1 MMILFV
7 LRADELAENHQELI
21 EVMEENSGKGDRKL
35 DAIADRI
42 VQAVQQV
49 VDALTPAKPALLA
62 RAPLAPVAHV
72 RFAASSEEDELRAN
86 DTAAA

>member
-42 VQAVQQV
+42 VQQV

-62 RAPLAPVAHV
+62 RAPLAPVAPV